1 MDAPTSPTSAATVR
15 IKRRRDEPVLPGF
28 VLGGNRK
35 RPAFSNLALEP
46 TECAPAKR
54 FRLVATVPV
63 KDALQSA
70 SPVASAA
77 GGDRPTC
84 QAACT
89 GTQPPQPA
97 PSPAQPLAS
106 AQLMGIA
113 PPAVRYERVRPT
125 RAEGASGPAD
135 GSRVALDLLRCAG
148 PAPKRRRQ
156 ASPAAE
162 GGGEQAP
169 ARADAADGAGADT
182 DGANAED
189 VYDLYEEWREGDDAP
204 GARGGGVPSS
214 SPDTPLA
221 ELFWEDRSDGE
232 PDEFGWDEDDDGG
245 ADSDSNGEVRCCP
258 PPRRARWAHGPRAH
272 HADAPTLCVRV

>member
-35 RPAFSNLALEP
+35 RSAFANLALEP

-77 GGDRPTC
+77 GGDRPPC
-84 QAACT
+84 GAAHT
-89 GTQPPQPA
+89 GIQPPQPA

-106 AQLMGIA
+106 AHLMGIA
-113 PPAVRYERVRPT
+113 PPAVRYERVRQT

-135 GSRVALDLLRCAG
+135 GPRVALDLLRCAI

-162 GGGEQAP
+162 GVSEQAP
-169 ARADAADGAGADT
+169 ALADAADGA
-182 DGANAED
+182 GANAED
-189 VYDLYEEWREGDDAP
+189 VYDLYEEWREGDEAP
-204 GARGGGVPSS
+204 GARGGGTRNFSL
-214 SPDTPLA
+214 DTPLA
-221 ELFWEDRSDGE
+221 ELFWEDRSDGD
-232 PDEFGWDEDDDGG
+232 PDEFGWDEDDDG

-258 PPRRARWAHGPRAH
+258 PPRRARLAHGPSAP
-272 HADAPTLCVRV
+272 HADACSLVCACAGRLP